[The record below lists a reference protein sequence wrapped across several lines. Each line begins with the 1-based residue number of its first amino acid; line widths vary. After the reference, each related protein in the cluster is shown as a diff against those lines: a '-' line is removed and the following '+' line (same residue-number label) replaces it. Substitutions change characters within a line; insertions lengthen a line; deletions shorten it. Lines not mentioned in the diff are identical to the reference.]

1 MTAAVRLVTQK
12 AEIFPHG
19 ICAFCPARRG
29 LGIRRT
35 SDGVRGARLHTLA
48 SFDRILVLKGIAMN
62 LIQCIRRLAAVLAGL
77 GGAALM
83 SIIVAPAAFAVREP
97 PPGGGGAPASPAP
110 PDTVAVVAGGMP
122 GWQIALIAVGAAL
135 LAAVL
140 AVLLDRTWA
149 ARRSLAARGA

>member
-1 MTAAVRLVTQK
+1 M
-12 AEIFPHG
+12 
-19 ICAFCPARRG
+19 
-29 LGIRRT
+29 
-35 SDGVRGARLHTLA
+35 RGARLHTLA
-48 SFDRILVLKGIAMN
+48 SFDRILVPKGIAMN

-77 GGAALM
+77 GGAALA

-140 AVLLDRTWA
+140 AVLLDRVWA

>member
-1 MTAAVRLVTQK
+1 M
-12 AEIFPHG
+12 
-19 ICAFCPARRG
+19 
-29 LGIRRT
+29 
-35 SDGVRGARLHTLA
+35 RGARLHTLA

-77 GGAALM
+77 GGAALA

-97 PPGGGGAPASPAP
+97 PPGGGGGGAPDSPAP

-140 AVLLDRTWA
+140 AVLLHRVWA

>member
-1 MTAAVRLVTQK
+1 
-12 AEIFPHG
+12 
-19 ICAFCPARRG
+19 
-29 LGIRRT
+29 
-35 SDGVRGARLHTLA
+35 
-48 SFDRILVLKGIAMN
+48 MN
-62 LIQCIRRLAAVLAGL
+62 LIQCIRRLAAILAGL
-77 GGAALM
+77 GGAALA
-83 SIIVAPAAFAVREP
+83 SILVAPAAFAVREP

-140 AVLLDRTWA
+140 AVLLDRAWG

>member
-1 MTAAVRLVTQK
+1 
-12 AEIFPHG
+12 
-19 ICAFCPARRG
+19 
-29 LGIRRT
+29 
-35 SDGVRGARLHTLA
+35 
-48 SFDRILVLKGIAMN
+48 
-62 LIQCIRRLAAVLAGL
+62 
-77 GGAALM
+77 M

>member
-1 MTAAVRLVTQK
+1 M
-12 AEIFPHG
+12 
-19 ICAFCPARRG
+19 
-29 LGIRRT
+29 
-35 SDGVRGARLHTLA
+35 RGARLHTLA

-77 GGAALM
+77 GGAALA

-97 PPGGGGAPASPAP
+97 PPGGGGGAPASPAP
-110 PDTVAVVAGGMP
+110 PVAVAVVAGGMP

-140 AVLLDRTWA
+140 AVLLHRVWA

>member
-1 MTAAVRLVTQK
+1 M
-12 AEIFPHG
+12 
-19 ICAFCPARRG
+19 
-29 LGIRRT
+29 
-35 SDGVRGARLHTLA
+35 RGARLHTLA

-62 LIQCIRRLAAVLAGL
+62 LIQCIGRLAAVLAGL
-77 GGAALM
+77 GGAALA

-97 PPGGGGAPASPAP
+97 PPGGGGGAPASPAP

-140 AVLLDRTWA
+140 AVLLHRVWA

>member
-1 MTAAVRLVTQK
+1 M
-12 AEIFPHG
+12 
-19 ICAFCPARRG
+19 
-29 LGIRRT
+29 
-35 SDGVRGARLHTLA
+35 RGARLHTLA

-77 GGAALM
+77 GGAALA

-97 PPGGGGAPASPAP
+97 PPGGGGGGAPASPAP

-140 AVLLDRTWA
+140 AVLLDRTRA

>member
-1 MTAAVRLVTQK
+1 M
-12 AEIFPHG
+12 
-19 ICAFCPARRG
+19 
-29 LGIRRT
+29 
-35 SDGVRGARLHTLA
+35 RGARLHTLA

-62 LIQCIRRLAAVLAGL
+62 LIQSIRRLAAVLAGL
-77 GGAALM
+77 GGAALA

-97 PPGGGGAPASPAP
+97 PPGGGSGAPASPAP

-140 AVLLDRTWA
+140 AVLLHRVWA

>member
-1 MTAAVRLVTQK
+1 M
-12 AEIFPHG
+12 
-19 ICAFCPARRG
+19 
-29 LGIRRT
+29 
-35 SDGVRGARLHTLA
+35 RGARLHTLA

-77 GGAALM
+77 GGAALA

-97 PPGGGGAPASPAP
+97 PPGGGGGAPASPAP